1 MPNIMIDRRMIKR
14 AGSRTALLLA
24 LCVLAASA
32 SAAPA
37 VDEFAADFAEAWSR
51 EAWDAVAYAI
61 HPDELA
67 RVRKLAL
74 DAIEAET
81 KDGAKGVRTRLFGAA
96 VSVDEIRRVTPHT
109 MMEMLV
115 KRFLIAP
122 RAMKKTRVVGK
133 IKDDKLQQIV
143 VRGWVDEEG
152 KGASSV
158 VLVTLMPY
166 GKQWAAAVPSELEEK
181 TEAAI
186 AGADVGS
193 RDVGDSH
200 VAALDP
206 GILKVLDAGI
216 AALKDGRCAEYY
228 NDIMSPNFR
237 KATSPSAVKT
247 LIAQCEKNASMRD
260 KTRAALEIARGLK
273 PRYEYDNTRAVFD
286 MSGQGLPFDRFVVEQ
301 RDKKWYIAE

>member
-1 MPNIMIDRRMIKR
+1 MPNIMIDRTTIKR
-14 AGSRTALLLA
+14 GGTGAALILA
-24 LCVLAASA
+24 LCMVAASA

-37 VDEFAADFAEAWSR
+37 DDEFATGFAEAWSR

-74 DAIEAET
+74 DAVEAES
-81 KDGAKGVRTRLFGAA
+81 KDGAKDVRARLFGAA
-96 VSVDEIRRVTPHT
+96 VSVDEIRRMTPHT
-109 MMEMLV
+109 MMGILV

-133 IKDDKLQQIV
+133 IKDDKLEQIV
-143 VRGWVDEEG
+143 VRGWTDEKG

-158 VLVTLMPY
+158 VLVTLIPY

-181 TEAAI
+181 IEAAI
-186 AGADVGS
+186 AGADVGA

-206 GILKVLDAGI
+206 GIAKILDAGI
-216 AALKDGRCAEYY
+216 AALKDGRCSEYY
-228 NDIMSPNFR
+228 NGLMSPSFR

-260 KTRAALEIARGLK
+260 KTRMTLEIARNLK

-301 RDKKWYIAE
+301 LDKKWYIAE

>member
-1 MPNIMIDRRMIKR
+1 MNDRRMSQR
-14 AGSRTALLLA
+14 TGSRGALIVALSLA
-24 LCVLAASA
+24 AASA
-32 SAAPA
+32 NAAPA
-37 VDEFAADFAEAWSR
+37 DEAFATDFAEAWSR

-74 DAIEAET
+74 DAIEAED

-96 VSVDEIRRVTPHT
+96 VSVDEIRRMTPHT
-109 MMEMLV
+109 MMGILV

-122 RAMKKTRVVGK
+122 RVMKKTRVLGK
-133 IKDDKLQQIV
+133 IKDDKLEQVV
-143 VRGWVDEEG
+143 VRGWTDDKG

-158 VLVTLMPY
+158 MLVTLMPY

-181 TEAAI
+181 IEAAI
-186 AGADVGS
+186 AGADVGA
-193 RDVGDSH
+193 RDVGESH

-206 GILKVLDAGI
+206 GIAKVLDAGI
-216 AALKDGRCAEYY
+216 AALKDGRCSEYY
-228 NDIMSPNFR
+228 NDIMSPSFR
-237 KATSPSAVKT
+237 KATSPAAVKT
-247 LIAQCEKNASMRD
+247 LISQCEKNAAMRD
-260 KTRAALEIARGLK
+260 KSRTTLEIARGLR

-301 RDKKWYIAE
+301 LDKKWYIAE

>member
-1 MPNIMIDRRMIKR
+1 MIERKSLQRT
-14 AGSRTALLLA
+14 GSRIVFIL
-24 LCVLAASA
+24 VLSVVAASA

-37 VDEFAADFAEAWSR
+37 DEEVATGFAEAWSR
-51 EAWDAVAYAI
+51 EAWDAIAFAI

-74 DAIEAET
+74 DAVESEA

-96 VSVDEIRRVTPHT
+96 VSVDEIRRMTPHT
-109 MMEMLV
+109 MMGILV
-115 KRFLIAP
+115 KRFLVAP
-122 RAMKKTRVVGK
+122 RVMKKTRVVGK
-133 IKDDKLQQIV
+133 IKDDKLEQVV
-143 VRGWVDEEG
+143 VRGWTDEKG

-166 GKQWAAAVPSELEEK
+166 GKQWAAVVPSELEEK
-181 TEAAI
+181 IEAAI
-186 AGADVGS
+186 AGADVGA

-206 GILKVLDAGI
+206 AIAKVLDAGI
-216 AALKDGRCAEYY
+216 AALKDGRCSEYY
-228 NDIMSPNFR
+228 NDIMSPSFR

-260 KTRAALEIARGLK
+260 KTRTALEIAKGLK

-301 RDKKWYIAE
+301 LDKKWYIAE